1 MNRFALVPSM
11 TSSSVSDPTFADIE
25 AAAARISATA
35 VVTPLL
41 ESPLLNDRLGFRL
54 FVKAEPLQRTGSFKF
69 RGAMNRL
76 VQLDADQRRRGVVAF
91 SSGNHAQG
99 VALAARLLGLPAVI
113 VMPADAP
120 DIKIANTRA
129 YGAEV
134 VLYDRR
140 NEDREAIGARYARDR
155 GMTVVPPYEDPRIIA
170 GQGTVGLEICR
181 QLDAL
186 GLKPDAVLAN
196 TSGGGLIAGVA
207 VAVRQLAPQADVF
220 TCEPADF
227 DDMGRSLAAGTRVAN
242 PPGGVSQCD
251 ALLAATPGEITFR
264 VAQPRLAGGLAV
276 TDAEVDDAMR
286 AAFEY
291 FKLVVEPGGA
301 VALAAALT
309 GKLPVAGR
317 SVAVICSGG
326 NVDHA
331 TFIRALGARHSSGAS

>member
-1 MNRFALVPSM
+1 M
-11 TSSSVSDPTFADIE
+11 TSSSVSDPVLADVE
-25 AAAARISATA
+25 AAADRIASTA
-35 VVTPLL
+35 IVTPLL

-76 VQLDADQRRRGVVAF
+76 AQLDTGERGRGVVAF

-99 VALAARLLGLPAVI
+99 VALAAKLLGVPAVI

-120 DIKIANTRA
+120 AIKIANTRA

-140 NEDREAIGARYARDR
+140 TEDREAIGAKYASDR
-155 GMTVVPPYEDPRIIA
+155 GMTVVPPYEDARIIA

-181 QLDAL
+181 QLDGL
-186 GLKPDAVLAN
+186 GLKPGAVLAN

-207 VAVRQLAPQADVF
+207 IAVRALAPAADIF

-227 DDMGRSLAAGTRVAN
+227 DDMGRSLVAGRRVAN

-264 VAQPRLAGGLAV
+264 LAQPRLTGGLAV

-301 VALAAALT
+301 VALASVLK
-309 GKLPVAGR
+309 GRLPRRYDNVVVVA
-317 SVAVICSGG
+317 SGG
-326 NVDHA
+326 NVDA
-331 TFIRALGARHSSGAS
+331 PAFAAALNRAQPL

>member
-1 MNRFALVPSM
+1 MP
-11 TSSSVSDPTFADIE
+11 SSSVSDPVFADIE
-25 AAAARISATA
+25 AAAGRIASTA

-76 VQLDADQRRRGVVAF
+76 VQLDAGDRARGVVAF

-99 VALAARLLGLPAVI
+99 VALAARLLAIPAVI

-140 NEDREAIGARYARDR
+140 TEDREAIGARYARDR
-155 GMTVVPPYEDPRIIA
+155 GMTVVPPYEDARIIA

-181 QLDAL
+181 QMAAL
-186 GLKPDAVLAN
+186 GLTPDAVLAN

-207 VAVRQLAPQADVF
+207 VAVRELAPQADIF

-242 PPGGVSQCD
+242 HPGGMSQCD
-251 ALLAATPGEITFR
+251 ALLAATPGELTFR
-264 VAQPRLAGGLAV
+264 VASPRLTGGLAV
-276 TDAEVDDAMR
+276 SDAEVDDAMR

-301 VALAAALT
+301 VALACVLKGRLKRAYANVVV
-309 GKLPVAGR
+309 VA
-317 SVAVICSGG
+317 SGG
-326 NVDHA
+326 NVDA
-331 TFIRALGARHSSGAS
+331 PAFAAALNRAQAL

>member
-1 MNRFALVPSM
+1 M
-11 TSSSVSDPTFADIE
+11 TSSSVSDPVFADIE
-25 AAAARISATA
+25 AAARRIAATA

-76 VQLDADQRRRGVVAF
+76 AQLDADERARGVVAF

-120 DIKIANTRA
+120 AIKIANTRA

-140 NEDREAIGARYARDR
+140 NEDREALGAAYARDR
-155 GMTVVPPYEDPRIIA
+155 GMTIVPPYEDPRIIA

-181 QLDAL
+181 QLCAM
-186 GLKPDAVLAN
+186 GHKPDAVLAN
-196 TSGGGLIAGVA
+196 TSGGGLIAGIA
-207 VAVRQLAPQADVF
+207 VAVRELVPTADIF

-251 ALLAATPGEITFR
+251 ALLAAMPGEITFR
-264 VAQPRLAGGLAV
+264 VAGPRLTGGLAV
-276 TDAEVDDAMR
+276 SDAEVDDAMR

-301 VALAAALT
+301 VALACVLQ
-309 GKLPVAGR
+309 GRLPRRYDNVVVVA
-317 SVAVICSGG
+317 SGG
-326 NVDHA
+326 NVDA
-331 TFIRALGARHSSGAS
+331 PAFAAALGRAQAL

>member
-1 MNRFALVPSM
+1 M
-11 TSSSVSDPTFADIE
+11 TSSSVSDPTLGDIE
-25 AAAARISATA
+25 AAAGRIAATA
-35 VVTPLL
+35 IVTPLL

-76 VQLDADQRRRGVVAF
+76 AQLDAGERRRGVVAF

-99 VALAARLLGLPAVI
+99 VALAAKLLSIPAVI

-120 DIKIANTRA
+120 AIKIANTRA

-140 NEDREAIGARYARDR
+140 TEDREAIGAQFARDR
-155 GMTVVPPYEDPRIIA
+155 GMTVVPPYDDPRIIT

-186 GLKPDAVLAN
+186 GLTPGAVLAN
-196 TSGGGLIAGVA
+196 TSGGGLIAGIA
-207 VAVRQLAPQADVF
+207 VAVRDLAPAADVF
-220 TCEPADF
+220 TCEPAGF
-227 DDMGRSLAAGTRVAN
+227 DDMGRSLAAGERVAN

-251 ALLAATPGEITFR
+251 ALLAPTPGEITFR
-264 VAQPRLAGGLAV
+264 VARPRLASGLAA

-301 VALAAALT
+301 VALACVLK
-309 GKLPVAGR
+309 GRLPRRYDTV
-317 SVAVICSGG
+317 VAVASGG
-326 NVDHA
+326 NVDA
-331 TFIRALGARHSSGAS
+331 PAFAAALGRAQAL